1 MYNDLLDPNMDKKIK
16 SCFIDDGRHYTKKIF
31 VVYEDETREYIWT
44 YNPRDVEFNYRDF
57 IGMTKIEAAFYCD
70 RKTNGL
76 LEKV

>member
-1 MYNDLLDPNMDKKIK
+1 MLDSLLDGNMNKKIK
-16 SCFIDDGRHYTKKIF
+16 SCFIDEGRYYMKKIF

-44 YNPRDVEFNYRDF
+44 YDSRKMDFNYRDF

-76 LEKV
+76 L